1 MEGFHLLWTS
11 WLKPTQ
17 LRGLGCSQ
25 VCVTVTRDPSFH
37 VDPRKV
43 IHEMQIG
50 GGSMMLHESQGAMIH
65 HDIIE
70 IIEVFKIL
78 LDMLV
83 VGGGRDRS
91 VRCSHKGLQKSLQNR
106 QPFGDSMVHHDTL
119 RSILCSILVALF
131 LTNKSG
137 DDDESPWAG
146 WFFCWTY
153 IHHAPQT
160 FDNVSLVLRNWM
172 RCFEVVW
179 KMVLFLGIWHNWK
192 GELSFKDLL
201 MIMVRLSM
209 FVQDKLALIHA
220 TGQAALKPNYIAI
233 QSHSMSFNH
242 VHSYCCIFWC
252 IRWTYQCMYIL
263 HNHIHIHLLWLQ

>member
-1 MEGFHLLWTS
+1 MV
-11 WLKPTQ
+11 KPTQ
-17 LRGLGCSQ
+17 LRGLGYSQ

-43 IHEMQIG
+43 IHGMQIA

-78 LDMLV
+78 LHMLV
-83 VGGGRDRS
+83 TRWWKGLIRKVY
-91 VRCSHKGLQKSLQNR
+91 HKGLQKSLQNR

-146 WFFCWTY
+146 
-153 IHHAPQT
+153 
-160 FDNVSLVLRNWM
+160 
-172 RCFEVVW
+172 
-179 KMVLFLGIWHNWK
+179 
-192 GELSFKDLL
+192 
-201 MIMVRLSM
+201 
-209 FVQDKLALIHA
+209 
-220 TGQAALKPNYIAI
+220 
-233 QSHSMSFNH
+233 
-242 VHSYCCIFWC
+242 
-252 IRWTYQCMYIL
+252 
-263 HNHIHIHLLWLQ
+263 